1 MNKGNKNIDSVN
13 NINSKD
19 TSKKE
24 FSRNL
29 SDISNIINISDIQ
42 ECKRQQIKV
51 NNITSWKFVGKLSFN
66 ESNNESNNECEYFI
80 ISSDFGIINL
90 YCINLSDYSINC
102 VLTIAEKKKITCMD
116 YYFSTEINI
125 LNILNQSCNT
135 NNNIIKSSNFNI
147 VVGSIDNFIKIITI
161 SKDVTSNSNNSNNSN
176 NFLCNYTKILN
187 GHTKAIVNVL
197 FISNINVSETKIIST
212 SEDKTIRIWNSENC
226 ISCFTFSELNITSII
241 YIPELL
247 FTTVVIGTKQKLCK
261 LLQLK

>member
-1 MNKGNKNIDSVN
+1 
-13 NINSKD
+13 
-19 TSKKE
+19 
-24 FSRNL
+24 
-29 SDISNIINISDIQ
+29 
-42 ECKRQQIKV
+42 
-51 NNITSWKFVGKLSFN
+51 
-66 ESNNESNNECEYFI
+66 
-80 ISSDFGIINL
+80 
-90 YCINLSDYSINC
+90 
-102 VLTIAEKKKITCMD
+102 MD